1 MFPTP
6 KPIGFLKE
14 LYEQSVKSGGV
25 AVVDMNEVIGDLTTN
40 IIVRM
45 IAGKRHCGAKGSCNE
60 ESRRFQKALGDFM
73 YLIGVF
79 LVSDAVPFRG
89 WLDVVMGNVGKMKR
103 AAKELDF
110 VLGSWVNEHRER
122 RHNEDSKGEKDFID
136 VMLSIMDESNVPSQ
150 EADVTIKATC
160 LTLVLGGADTTMV
173 TLTWALSLLLNNRH
187 IFGIYLVK
195 DQDNPTVDDVLQPG
209 KNLVAVGYC
218 TYGSACTA
226 SYVTRTRSTSI
237 EHSKSFQR
245 ISSAYIRICIAFY
258 NLNWF
263 WSVTPRCHKFSRHYF
278 FLSKKLDLASSSL
291 PFDRRSSYVVDFP
304 CTDLVPGKIHEQ
316 SPVFLGSYD
325 DVEEI
330 KALYAAA
337 K

>member
-1 MFPTP
+1 MEDCTVA
-6 KPIGFLKE
+6 GFHVPSGTRLLVNLWKLQRDPNVWHNPSDFMPERFLNGHANIDVRGQDFE
-14 LYEQSVKSGGV
+14 LIPFGSGRRICPGITFALRALHLV
-25 AVVDMNEVIGDLTTN
+25 LARLLHGFVWGTVGDKAVDMSESPGLRYIVVFHPLDGSSNIDCGVSIGT
-40 IIVRM
+40 
-45 IAGKRHCGAKGSCNE
+45 
-60 ESRRFQKALGDFM
+60 
-73 YLIGVF
+73 
-79 LVSDAVPFRG
+79 
-89 WLDVVMGNVGKMKR
+89 
-103 AAKELDF
+103 
-110 VLGSWVNEHRER
+110 
-122 RHNEDSKGEKDFID
+122 
-136 VMLSIMDESNVPSQ
+136 
-150 EADVTIKATC
+150 
-160 LTLVLGGADTTMV
+160 
-173 TLTWALSLLLNNRH
+173 

>member
-1 MFPTP
+1 MEFSILFQEHLLPALVFTIIITILVVTILV
-6 KPIGFLKE
+6 KGIKE
-14 LYEQSVKSGGV
+14 QQRRPPEPAGAIPLLGHLHRLGKNKLLHITL
-25 AVVDMNEVIGDLTTN
+25 ADMANKYGPAFSIRTCGPYGQYWRIMRKIVTVELLSSRRLELLEHVPDTETN
-40 IIVRM
+40 
-45 IAGKRHCGAKGSCNE
+45 RHCGAKGSCNE

-187 IFGIYLVK
+187 VLK
-195 DQDNPTVDDVLQPG
+195 KAQDELDTHVGKQRQVDESDI
-209 KNLVAVGYC
+209 
-218 TYGSACTA
+218 T
-226 SYVTRTRSTSI
+226 
-237 EHSKSFQR
+237 
-245 ISSAYIRICIAFY
+245 
-258 NLNWF
+258 
-263 WSVTPRCHKFSRHYF
+263 
-278 FLSKKLDLASSSL
+278 
-291 PFDRRSSYVVDFP
+291 
-304 CTDLVPGKIHEQ
+304 
-316 SPVFLGSYD
+316 
-325 DVEEI
+325 
-330 KALYAAA
+330 
-337 K
+337 